1 MRAFFEGHKHLLD
14 PIRKFPFAERAAYSE
29 FLAQTH
35 HYVAHTTRLLG
46 LIGSR
51 IGPEREK
58 LHSRF
63 MKHAGEERSHH
74 LLAAHDLA
82 ELGGKLADYPAL
94 PAANALQEC
103 QYYRVLYGEPTAIF
117 GHIIA
122 LEGVAVTHGRW
133 VYETAAAAHG
143 KSACTFVKLHVEEDQ
158 GHMDATFAA
167 VEMLTDRERQL
178 IRENFV
184 HTCAVYAWL
193 LDSMAARA
201 CGGRRDDG

>member
-1 MRAFFEGHKHLLD
+1 MKEFFESNRHLLD
-14 PIRKFPFAERAAYSE
+14 PIRKFPFQDKGAYSE

-46 LIGSR
+46 LVGSR

-58 LHSRF
+58 LHMRF
-63 MKHAGEERSHH
+63 MKHAGEEKSHH

-82 ELGGKLADYPAL
+82 ELGGSLESHPSL
-94 PAANALQEC
+94 PATNALQEC
-103 QYYRVLYGEPTAIF
+103 QYYRVLYQAPTAIF

-133 VYETAAAAHG
+133 VYETVSSVHG
-143 KSACTFVKLHVEEDQ
+143 KSASTFVKLHVEDDPE
-158 GHMDATFAA
+158 HMEATFAA
-167 VEMLTDRERQL
+167 VATLTEAERAL
-178 IRENFV
+178 IRENYV

-193 LDSMAARA
+193 LESMMARVSGDVRA
-201 CGGRRDDG
+201 